1 MQNEEK
7 FSDDE
12 NENLRIENELIRLK
26 MAAQYGEAFHMGTS
40 GTELPPEIEN
50 QFLKNMMAFEE
61 AFRNSEGKKI
71 SVHEK
76 IGKPGFKSFRALAN
90 NEVEEETNRLLLL
103 LNENGIALD
112 FLHGPY
118 NSEVIYKFIT
128 EELFEIELDDF
139 SIPGMMTG
147 FIYEE
152 FHPNNKAD
160 IEKNTH
166 EFFRHWMNRS
176 FDEYSGEMDYNFVNS
191 RSEKLAREAAY
202 KKIKLFSDC
211 YIEFKN
217 EEYDIFQIKVD
228 EQPDGTAMGFS
239 EGMCKYDAILESGE
253 LQHFE
258 GPYKLYMRRED
269 KYWSIFYFVIP
280 GFKLGD

>member
-1 MQNEEK
+1 MENEEK
-7 FSDDE
+7 FSADE

-40 GTELPPEIEN
+40 GAELPPEIEN

-61 AFRNSEGKKI
+61 AFRNSAGKTI
-71 SVHEK
+71 SVYEK
-76 IGKPGFKSFRALAN
+76 IKKPDFKPFHSLKK
-90 NEVEEETNRLLLL
+90 NEVEEEISRLRLL
-103 LNENGIALD
+103 LNENGVSLD

-118 NSEVIYKFIT
+118 NSEFVYKFIT
-128 EELFEIELDDF
+128 EELFEMQLDDF
-139 SIPGMMTG
+139 TVPGMMTS

-166 EFFRHWMNRS
+166 EFFKHWINRS
-176 FDEYSGEMDYNFVNS
+176 FNEYSGEMDYNFINS
-191 RSEKLAREAAY
+191 RSEKLTREEAY

-217 EEYDIFQIKVD
+217 EDYNIFEIKVD

-239 EGMCKYDAILESGE
+239 EGRYKYDAILESRE

-269 KYWSIFYFVIP
+269 NYWSIFYFVIP
-280 GFKLGD
+280 GFEL